1 MALVSAAPD
10 RVGAGASGENENSK
24 ASGNGHPAPSTILVV
39 EDEVLIRLSVCD
51 FLRECGYR
59 VLEAGTGEDAQSI
72 FESGEPIEV
81 LFSDIDLGHGINGFA
96 LATWVRS
103 NYPTIRTVLASGVT
117 RMAREAAHLCDA
129 PFLDK
134 PYSYEALA
142 DHIKRLLSGSER
154 RHTHIRAI
162 CSARNPDNRRAASM
176 LVWMS
181 TSKHRGKKHAGIGRA
196 SHRRHKAS
204 TFVAAW
210 VNDVRLTNDTS

>member
-1 MALVSAAPD
+1 MAFGTALVSAAPD

-81 LFSDIDLGHGINGFA
+81 LFSDIDLGNGINGFV
-96 LATWVRS
+96 LATWVRT
-103 NYPTIRTVLASGVT
+103 NYPMVRVVLASGVT
-117 RMAREAAHLCDA
+117 RMALEAGHLCDA
-129 PFLDK
+129 PFLQK

-142 DHIKRLLSGSER
+142 DHIKRLLAA
-154 RHTHIRAI
+154 IRPALL
-162 CSARNPDNRRAASM
+162 DHHGAA
-176 LVWMS
+176 
-181 TSKHRGKKHAGIGRA
+181 
-196 SHRRHKAS
+196 
-204 TFVAAW
+204 
-210 VNDVRLTNDTS
+210 

>member
-1 MALVSAAPD
+1 M
-10 RVGAGASGENENSK
+10 
-24 ASGNGHPAPSTILVV
+24 V

-51 FLRECGYR
+51 FLRDCGYR

-103 NYPTIRTVLASGVT
+103 NYPAVRIVLASGVT

-142 DHIKRLLSGSER
+142 DHIKRLLAGFQR
-154 RHTHIRAI
+154 R
-162 CSARNPDNRRAASM
+162 
-176 LVWMS
+176 
-181 TSKHRGKKHAGIGRA
+181 GG
-196 SHRRHKAS
+196 
-204 TFVAAW
+204 
-210 VNDVRLTNDTS
+210 

>member
-1 MALVSAAPD
+1 MALGVTVAWAAPE
-10 RVGAGASGENENSK
+10 RVEAAASGEEENTK
-24 ASGNGHPAPSTILVV
+24 GSGNGHPAPSTILVV

-81 LFSDIDLGHGINGFA
+81 LFSDIDLGRGINGFA

-103 NYPTIRTVLASGVT
+103 NYPKVRIVLASGVT
-117 RMAREAAHLCDA
+117 RMARGAAHLCDA

-142 DHIKRLLSGSER
+142 DHIKRLL
-154 RHTHIRAI
+154 
-162 CSARNPDNRRAASM
+162 AR
-176 LVWMS
+176 
-181 TSKHRGKKHAGIGRA
+181 
-196 SHRRHKAS
+196 
-204 TFVAAW
+204 F
-210 VNDVRLTNDTS
+210 